1 MIAAVE
7 RSVGTPSLP
16 STGATPCT
24 ITALMAALD
33 RARTERP
40 PSPASRSAAA
50 RGGHEHAP
58 QAPHD
63 RTATTMLILPRATS
77 VRRVALMT
85 TLTICSTS
93 SRSGTCSE
101 SRGSEGDAA
110 AGDPTFLGGG
120 GGGCCNSCCTKFL
133 MGGDGE
139 GCCRSCWRA
148 RCRRDGGG
156 GCGDGGDGDGSGD
169 GEGGSTRKCGGGD
182 GGGDRCQPPL
192 SSSKAS
198 TCCSL
203 AASSSAASRACARP
217 VDQKLLPV
225 SDSAQPES
233 RARRASGWGSP
244 CVAFQAPSTG
254 GGEPIV
260 DEEAPT
266 SGHGTCRTR
275 PMHSLLRIEREQMRS
290 AQSRS
295 GLSFGRRAHL

>member
-110 AGDPTFLGGG
+110 VGDPTFLGGG

>member
-1 MIAAVE
+1 
-7 RSVGTPSLP
+7 
-16 STGATPCT
+16 
-24 ITALMAALD
+24 
-33 RARTERP
+33 
-40 PSPASRSAAA
+40 
-50 RGGHEHAP
+50 
-58 QAPHD
+58 
-63 RTATTMLILPRATS
+63 
-77 VRRVALMT
+77 MT

-93 SRSGTCSE
+93 SRSGTCSG

-120 GGGCCNSCCTKFL
+120 GGGCCNSCCTNFL

-275 PMHSLLRIEREQMRS
+275 PMHSLLRIERERANALGAVKIRVEFWTSCTPLMP
-290 AQSRS
+290 
-295 GLSFGRRAHL
+295 LSNW